1 MGLKVILIFLFM
13 SIIFINDSLYAGDDI
28 SKRKMPVGF
37 VDVKE
42 VIPSII
48 LDIRNGGTLR

>member
-28 SKRKMPVGF
+28 SKRKMPGGF